1 MYANLVGAGSLDVSG
16 LLALVANSLSLGL
29 GRTVT
34 GDVPNLA
41 TY

>member
-1 MYANLVGAGSLDVSG
+1 MYDNLVGAGSLDVSG
-16 LLALVANSLSLGL
+16 LLALVANSLPLGL

-34 GDVPNLA
+34 RDVPNLA